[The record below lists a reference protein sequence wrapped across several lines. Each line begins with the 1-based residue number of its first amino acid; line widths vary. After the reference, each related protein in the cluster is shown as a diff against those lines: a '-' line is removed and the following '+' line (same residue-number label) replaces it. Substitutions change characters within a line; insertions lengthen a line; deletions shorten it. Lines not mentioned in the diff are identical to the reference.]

1 MRVNTFLRECR
12 LALVAALLVSLVALV
27 GCGPTTITLGT
38 PPDHNRLKAN
48 LVESDGGWSNDQVAI
63 VDVSGM
69 IFNGAKPGLLSQGEN
84 PVALLQEK
92 LQAARDKR
100 VRAVILRLNT
110 PGGTVTASDAM
121 YREVKRFKQET
132 GKPVVA
138 LMMDVTASG
147 GYYLACSAD
156 EIVTYPTSV
165 TGSIGV
171 IMQLVTVK
179 GALGKLGIQTEAI
192 TSGPNKDIAS
202 PFGTLTDEQ
211 RAILHGMVDDF
222 YRRFVGVVKEA
233 RPKIPAERFASLT
246 DGRVLTGEQAVA
258 AGLADRAGDLHDA
271 FALAKSKAGLTKAD
285 LVVYRRPFDYVNSPY
300 AAAPVSGS
308 AGGGTQINLAQINIA
323 ELFPE
328 GSAGFYYLWQ
338 PDMGGSV
345 LSR

>member
-1 MRVNTFLRECR
+1 MSVALLRR
-12 LALVAALLVSLVALV
+12 GLLLSILAPILLALLALA
-27 GCGPTTITLGT
+27 GCGPMTVTLGT
-38 PPDHNRLKAN
+38 PPNHNRIAAN
-48 LVESDGGWSNDQVAI
+48 VVETDGGWRNEQVAI
-63 VDVSGM
+63 VDVTGM
-69 IFNGAKPGLLSQGEN
+69 IHNSAKPGLLSQGEN

-92 LQAARDKR
+92 LEAACDKR

-121 YREVKRFKQET
+121 YREVKRFKKET

-156 EIVTYPTSV
+156 EIVAYPTSV

-179 GALGKLGIQTEAI
+179 GALGKLGIGTEAI

-211 RAILHGMVDDF
+211 RAILRGMVDDF
-222 YRRFVGVVKEA
+222 YRRFVAIVKEA
-233 RPKIPAERFASLT
+233 RPKIPADRFASLT
-246 DGRVLTGEQAVA
+246 DGRVVTGEQAAA
-258 AGLADRAGDLHDA
+258 AGLADSVGDLHDA
-271 FALAKSKAGLTKAD
+271 FALAKKMAGLTKAD

-300 AAAPVSGS
+300 ASTPVG
-308 AGGGTQINLAQINIA
+308 AGTQINLAQINIA
-323 ELFPE
+323 ETLPE

-338 PDMGGSV
+338 PDLGGGA
-345 LSR
+345 LSH